1 MGAPKSSEVDPEG
14 NRQESG
20 TLDNLTVP
28 METWG
33 GGGGRRG
40 LNSMSQRAAK
50 QKQRAPLPGGGSQ
63 NGTSQTGK
71 GPVAGE
77 QRPAPGSF
85 ISSIT

>member
-50 QKQRAPLPGGGSQ
+50 QKQRAPLPGGAHRMEHHRLGRGQ
-63 NGTSQTGK
+63 
-71 GPVAGE
+71 
-77 QRPAPGSF
+77 
-85 ISSIT
+85 

>member
-33 GGGGRRG
+33 GGGGRNPVAEEGRRG
-40 LNSMSQRAAK
+40 SNSMSQRAAK
-50 QKQRAPLPGGGSQ
+50 QKWRLQSRGHPCPEGAHRMEHHRLGRGQ
-63 NGTSQTGK
+63 
-71 GPVAGE
+71 
-77 QRPAPGSF
+77 
-85 ISSIT
+85 